1 MPTRALRVLIAD
13 DEPLIRLGIRRAL
26 EAMAGVAVTGECGEV
41 AEAVAAIERDAPDLV
56 VLDVQMPGGT
66 GLDVVRALGPSRMP
80 AVIFVTAFDAY
91 AVQAFEINAVDYVL
105 KPFDPE
111 RLQQAVERARAR
123 LDVADAAGAQANA
136 LALAERLQAL
146 LAAHDG
152 SPLTSSAPAG
162 VTGLAPAGP
171 EPPVDRLVV
180 RSAERFDLVPVDTID
195 WIEAADNY
203 VRLHCGRARHV
214 LGETLTSLERRLD
227 PRRFLRIHRSRMV
240 NRSRI
245 VAVHVL
251 MGGTYELELRD
262 GTRVSTGRNYRD
274 TVQKLLRS

>member
-1 MPTRALRVLIAD
+1 MHTLRVLIAD
-13 DEPLIRLGIRRAL
+13 DEPLIRLGIFRAL
-26 EAMAGVAVTGECGEV
+26 EPMPGVSIVGECGAV
-41 AEAVAAIERDAPDLV
+41 DDAVAAIVRDRPDLV

-66 GLDVVRALGPSRMP
+66 GLDVVRALGPAAMP

-123 LDVADAAGAQANA
+123 LEGHGTQ
-136 LALAERLQAL
+136 ALAERLQAL
-146 LAAHDG
+146 LAAHD
-152 SPLTSSAPAG
+152 SPAASAER
-162 VTGLAPAGP
+162 P
-171 EPPVDRLVV
+171 EPAVDRLVV
-180 RSAERFDLVPVDTID
+180 RSAERFDLVPVDSID
-195 WIEAADNY
+195 WIEASDNY

-251 MGGTYELELRD
+251 LGGTYEVELRD
-262 GTRVSTGRNYRD
+262 GTRVASGRNYRD
-274 TVQKLLRS
+274 RVQKLLRS

>member
-66 GLDVVRALGPSRMP
+66 GLDVVRSLGPSRMP

-123 LDVADAAGAQANA
+123 IEAAAGAPAQ
-136 LALAERLQAL
+136 ALAEEVASRLQAL
-146 LAAHDG
+146 LAAHDAAG
-152 SPLTSSAPAG
+152 ASAAGAPAE
-162 VTGLAPAGP
+162 T
-171 EPPVDRLVV
+171 PPVDRLVV

-195 WIEAADNY
+195 WVEAADNY

-214 LGETLTSLERRLD
+214 LGENWLPDYVQRQSAIQGLIGEELEAAVSGIKPVDQALADAERR
-227 PRRFLRIHRSRMV
+227 V
-240 NRSRI
+240 N
-245 VAVHVL
+245 
-251 MGGTYELELRD
+251 ELLA
-262 GTRVSTGRNYRD
+262 
-274 TVQKLLRS
+274 QMI